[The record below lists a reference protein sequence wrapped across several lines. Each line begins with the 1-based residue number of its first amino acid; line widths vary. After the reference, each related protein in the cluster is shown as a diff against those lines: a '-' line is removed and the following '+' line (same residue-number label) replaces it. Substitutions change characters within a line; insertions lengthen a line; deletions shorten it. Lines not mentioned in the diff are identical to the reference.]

1 MLRNTN
7 FGRIVVTVVVLMMLL
22 LLLPVASE
30 MNPLRLTTVF
40 GQNPH
45 LSNQLPSSSLLSS
58 FVSAIRYQK
67 NNFNALDY
75 SLSPSTGIND
85 GNGASSN
92 GYSGNTNKNN
102 NNSKLVILNFDDGF
116 QNQYTYAKPILDSYG
131 FKASF
136 FVVCNYAG
144 KPDRMSWQ
152 EITALYHEGYD
163 VESHSMNHNHM
174 NQMTPDELNYE
185 IGQSKQC
192 LADHG
197 INATIFAY
205 PFDIGWDDP
214 TIVNIVSKY
223 YNLARTG
230 NAPLAFLHCDG
241 YKNDP
246 QTDCRTYT
254 DNGQLTFA
262 NRYSVRSWTH
272 DTVAI
277 KDGFDDSETYNKF
290 IEEVNSQNA
299 YNNDNNNNNN
309 GGDGN
314 DNTNNKINAIPLISY
329 HNVDY
334 LTGAYHTNVDLFAKE
349 MKYLHD
355 MGLEY

>member
-1 MLRNTN
+1 M
-7 FGRIVVTVVVLMMLL
+7 I

-30 MNPLRLTTVF
+30 INPLRLTAVF
-40 GQNPH
+40 GQNSY
-45 LSNQLPSSSLLSS
+45 LSNQSPSSLLSS
-58 FVSAIRYQK
+58 FLSAIRYQK
-67 NNFNALDY
+67 NNFNTLDY
-75 SLSPSTGIND
+75 SLSPSAGIND
-85 GNGASSN
+85 GGGSGSSSDSSSN
-92 GYSGNTNKNN
+92 NN

-116 QNQYTYAKPILDSYG
+116 QNQYTYAKPILDKYN

-152 EITALYHEGYD
+152 EITTLYDEGYD
-163 VESHSMNHNHM
+163 VESHSMNHNRM

-230 NAPLAFLHCDG
+230 SAPLTFLHCDG
-241 YKNDP
+241 YKNHP

-254 DNGQLTFA
+254 DNGELTFA

-277 KDGFDDSETYNKF
+277 KDGFDDCETYNKF
-290 IEEVNSQNA
+290 IEEVNSQDV
-299 YNNDNNNNNN
+299 YNNN
-309 GGDGN
+309 GGSSSGGSA
-314 DNTNNKINAIPLISY
+314 KINAIPLISY

-355 MGLEY
+355 NGFRVLTMRNLGYDYNTNSLYLLNVPRPM